1 MPRIL
6 SWIIWAMWVANA
18 AGLFVNMTSSDPLP
32 AGGTA
37 VFVWSQDNA
46 TVNPSQ
52 FTLYIVPASG
62 SDEHVVGAQL
72 VNAGSQLSGT
82 VTMVVPPETSLGVY
96 DALAYIGTDSPTVGT
111 GPALWGN
118 EFKIAAAVQ
127 SGGSSPSSGAGAS
140 NAGISSASN
149 AAGLSS
155 AGGPS
160 GTLSSA
166 PSRSAS
172 ATGLSASTSALG
184 STSTA
189 VNGTGASSTSPT
201 GGPSAVPQPK
211 HGLPVGAIVGIVLGL
226 ILALLGIGLLF
237 LYLRWR
243 RRRARV
249 HGGPAPLSPSSPSL
263 SFPAVT
269 PFPASPPAPS
279 MAQVQVAR
287 PIMEKDTVVG
297 SYMSTVSPTTES
309 ASGSS
314 SGSGGSSASSAAHAE
329 ALARLEREVQMLRA
343 QQQLQSPTF
352 SEEPPP
358 GYNTL

>member
-1 MPRIL
+1 MFTDVRHASQIYLCIGFDVVRGHPFLNSRDI
-6 SWIIWAMWVANA
+6 NRTA
-18 AGLFVNMTSSDPLP
+18 A
-32 AGGTA
+32 
-37 VFVWSQDNA
+37 
-46 TVNPSQ
+46 
-52 FTLYIVPASG
+52 
-62 SDEHVVGAQL
+62 
-72 VNAGSQLSGT
+72 
-82 VTMVVPPETSLGVY
+82 
-96 DALAYIGTDSPTVGT
+96 
-111 GPALWGN
+111 
-118 EFKIAAAVQ
+118 
-127 SGGSSPSSGAGAS
+127 
-140 NAGISSASN
+140 
-149 AAGLSS
+149 
-155 AGGPS
+155 
-160 GTLSSA
+160 
-166 PSRSAS
+166 R
-172 ATGLSASTSALG
+172 
-184 STSTA
+184 STA
-189 VNGTGASSTSPT
+189 ANGTGASSTSPT

-314 SGSGGSSASSAAHAE
+314 SGSGGSSASSTAHAE